1 MEGENKYENIKI
13 KREEV
18 EEKEARGGTREM
30 EGADKNEERGKQR
43 VLSQKQEEGRG
54 EREGAREKRE
64 RERRDGEEREQRATD
79 GEEGETHLGESIDRN
94 RLRWGESETE
104 KDNGE
109 KRRGRE

>member
-1 MEGENKYENIKI
+1 MEGPTKT
-13 KREEV
+13 KREESRESSV
-18 EEKEARGGTREM
+18 RSKKKGEEREKERE
-30 EGADKNEERGKQR
+30 R
-43 VLSQKQEEGRG
+43 
-54 EREGAREKRE
+54 RE
-64 RERRDGEEREQRATD
+64 REREKRRRGEREQRATD